1 MGLLIRCSKCN
12 YTFYYSHSI
21 KSVNT
26 LLNLL
31 PKYCPRC
38 KKEIVKSVGMLKIKI
53 VPKEA

>member
-26 LLNLL
+26 LLNPL